1 MILWAV
7 SSASSLTFQ
16 GLWGVA
22 WFSAAFQI
30 SQGSARFW
38 SSLISAGMMLGPLM
52 VGGVILSPD
61 KLPRLI
67 GVLSSAN
74 ALTWFILL
82 GTTAYGLPV
91 WTGGAAALLLGAVS
105 GARGVFTLA
114 GVTALAPTEE
124 RGVVFGAMNMIA
136 VLSAVVFQWGTG
148 IVIDHF
154 PAGQPGIYTAD
165 GYFTAF
171 LVVSCAMAASLLAI
185 RSLGKEPLK
194 QNQEEDHN

>member
-1 MILWAV
+1 
-7 SSASSLTFQ
+7 
-16 GLWGVA
+16 
-22 WFSAAFQI
+22 
-30 SQGSARFW
+30 
-38 SSLISAGMMLGPLM
+38 M

-136 VLSAVVFQWGTG
+136 VLS
-148 IVIDHF
+148 
-154 PAGQPGIYTAD
+154 
-165 GYFTAF
+165 
-171 LVVSCAMAASLLAI
+171 
-185 RSLGKEPLK
+185 
-194 QNQEEDHN
+194 